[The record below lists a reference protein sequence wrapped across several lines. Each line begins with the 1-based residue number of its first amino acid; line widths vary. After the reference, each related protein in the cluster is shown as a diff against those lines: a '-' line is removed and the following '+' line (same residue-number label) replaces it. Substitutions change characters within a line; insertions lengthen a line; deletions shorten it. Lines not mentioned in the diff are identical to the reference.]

1 MDFSTRIDNSL
12 DIFGTNRPS
21 LTKRCVSLAGI
32 NDHDVMLEDSCVL
45 PACKKP
51 VRRKAYIWKRANKQA
66 MEEDL
71 TKFTE
76 KFTKDF
82 FTFTPVNVLWNGF
95 RQRCNESVDTF
106 VPSKLTS
113 TRYSKA

>member
-1 MDFSTRIDNSL
+1 MDFSTRIDNTL

-21 LTKRCVSLAGI
+21 LIERCVSLSGI
-32 NDHDVMLEDSCVL
+32 GDHDVMLQDSCVL
-45 PACKKP
+45 PVCKKP
-51 VRRKAYIWKRANKQA
+51 VRREAYIWKRANKQD

-71 TKFTE
+71 AKFTE
-76 KFTKDF
+76 KFTKYF
-82 FTFTPVNVLWNGF
+82 FTSTPVSVLWNGF

-106 VPSKLTS
+106 VPSNLTS